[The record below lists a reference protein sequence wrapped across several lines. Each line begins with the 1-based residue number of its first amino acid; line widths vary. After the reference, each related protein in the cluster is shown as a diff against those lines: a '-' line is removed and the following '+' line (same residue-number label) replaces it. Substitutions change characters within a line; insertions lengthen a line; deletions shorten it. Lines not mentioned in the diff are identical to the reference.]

1 MTRDPQ
7 PTLREIVA
15 DVTAGRRRCREVVD
29 AALARCDALEPDVQ
43 AWVCQDRAR
52 VRAQADAAD
61 ARRAGGA
68 PARALEGVPLGVKDI
83 IDVAGLPTRMGSAL
97 TDDAPAAVTAD
108 CVRRLE
114 DAGAIVLGKTVTTE
128 FAYYTPGCTRNP
140 WNTAHTPGGSS
151 SGSAA
156 AVACGMVAGAL
167 GTQTNGSIIR
177 PAAFC
182 GVVGYKPSLGAIS
195 SDGTLDP
202 WPSLDHT
209 GVFARDVA
217 DAALLAHVM
226 SNGIVPAAVDAGGG
240 QRLLVVRTPVWR
252 EAEPHGQAAFLATV
266 ERLQAAGADVTARE
280 LPADFDAAH
289 AALRALMAREAWLH
303 FGSLRETQGA
313 GLSPQL
319 RALIDEGAALD
330 DDAYP
335 RALGVQHA
343 LRERY
348 ADFVAAFDA
357 VLTPATPG
365 EAPATLTQTGSPVFC
380 SLWSLLGVPAITVPC
395 ALGPSGLPLGLQ
407 ISAAF
412 GAEAAV
418 LDAAAWCAAQ
428 LDFPQLNPGTKK

>member
-7 PTLREIVA
+7 PTLRELVA
-15 DVTAGRRRCREVVD
+15 EVSAGRRRCREGVE
-29 AALARCDALEPDVQ
+29 AALARCDALEPHLQ
-43 AWVCQDRAR
+43 AWVCQDRAG
-52 VRAQADAAD
+52 VLAQADAAD
-61 ARRAGGA
+61 ARLAQGA
-68 PARALEGVPLGVKDI
+68 PARLLEGVPLGVKDI

-97 TDDAPAAVTAD
+97 TDERPAAASAE
-108 CVRRLE
+108 CVRRLQE
-114 DAGAIVLGKTVTTE
+114 AGALVLGKTVTTE
-128 FAYYTPGCTRNP
+128 FAYYTPGRTRNP

-209 GVFARDVA
+209 GVFARNVA

-226 SNGIVPAAVDAGGG
+226 SAGAVPATLDASGG

-252 EAEPHGQAAFLATV
+252 EAEPHAQAVFLATID
-266 ERLQAAGADVTARE
+266 RLQAAGADITARE
-280 LPADFDAAH
+280 LPEEFGAAH
-289 AALRALMAREAWLH
+289 AALRTLMAREAALH
-303 FGSLRETQGA
+303 FRVLRETHGE

-335 RALGVQHA
+335 RALGVQRA

-348 ADFVAAFDA
+348 ADFIAAFDA

-365 EAPATLTQTGSPVFC
+365 EAPATLEQTGSPVFC
-380 SLWSLLGVPAITVPC
+380 SLWSLLGVPAITIPC
-395 ALGPSGLPLGLQ
+395 ALGRHGLPLGLQ
-407 ISAAF
+407 ITAAS
-412 GAEAAV
+412 GAEAAA

-428 LDFPQLNPGTKK
+428 LDFPDLKPGTRR